1 MAAIAEAA
9 AAAGGGTAGSRE
21 TALVALTGIRLG
33 LSFAGLGAA
42 TAVTSGRTAFLGWAL
57 GAIGCALFVVA
68 DPRRKLNAAWQSGS
82 GRSRPR
88 HPSLEKSPEEGSAL
102 PTETWWKHALRAM
115 LPSTVGVAILCAIAL
130 PFSGVLAAICA
141 GTLAGLAIGG
151 VVAAFA

>member
-1 MAAIAEAA
+1 MALLLL
-9 AAAGGGTAGSRE
+9 TA
-21 TALVALTGIRLG
+21 IRLG

-68 DPRRKLNAAWQSGS
+68 DPRRRFMTAPA
-82 GRSRPR
+82 PR
-88 HPSLEKSPEEGSAL
+88 ADL
-102 PTETWWKHALRAM
+102 PWWKRALRAT
-115 LPSTVGVAILCAIAL
+115 LPSTVGVAILCGIAL
-130 PFSGVLAAICA
+130 AFSGVLAAICA